1 MVLLGALSA
10 LGPLSM
16 DLYLPALPTLEREFD
31 AGQSATQLTL
41 TAVALGL
48 ALGQLVVG
56 PLSDRLGRR
65 VPVLVGVGAYALASL
80 LCALSPDVWVLSG
93 IRLLQGVAGAAGI
106 VLARAVVRD
115 RLEGAEAARAFAVL
129 ASIMGAAPVLAPV
142 AGAQLLRF
150 TDWRGVFV
158 ALTGI
163 GVVLFLATLWRM
175 PETLPPERRVAGGFR
190 TTARNARRLLA
201 RRAFVGAVLAQG
213 LGFGT
218 LFTYISSSSFVL
230 QSGQGLSAQQFGLV
244 FAVNGIGI
252 VLAGQVSRL
261 LVRRLG
267 SRTLLVTGLSVEVVG
282 SAVLLVGAMAGA
294 GLPLVLPMLFLVVS
308 ANGLVLPNA
317 TALAM
322 ADAARMA
329 GTASALVGTAQFA
342 LPGLGAPLA
351 GFGTPGTLLPM
362 AAVMV
367 GFAATGW
374 LAAVVLTRERAP
386 AGRDPGEVPA
396 AA

>member
-10 LGPLSM
+10 FGPLSM

-80 LCALSPDVWVLSG
+80 LCALSPDVWVLSA

-163 GVVLFLATLWRM
+163 GVVLFLASLWRL

-190 TTARNARRLLA
+190 TTATNARQLLS
-201 RRAFVGAVLAQG
+201 RRAFLAAVLAQG

-230 QSGQGLSAQQFGLV
+230 QSGYGLTAAQFSAV

-252 VLAGQVSRL
+252 VLAGQASRL

-267 SRTLLVTGLSVEVVG
+267 PRTLLVTGLSVEVLG
-282 SAVLLVGAMAGA
+282 SAVLVVAALAGA
-294 GLPLVLPMLFLVVS
+294 GLPVVLPALFLVVS

-342 LPGLGAPLA
+342 LAGLGAPLA
-351 GFGTPGTLLPM
+351 GLGAPGTLLPM
-362 AAVMV
+362 AVVMV
-367 GFAATGW
+367 GFASLGW
-374 LAAVVLTRERAP
+374 LAAVVL
-386 AGRDPGEVPA
+386 GRVRA
-396 AA
+396 AAGSDQEQVRTAA